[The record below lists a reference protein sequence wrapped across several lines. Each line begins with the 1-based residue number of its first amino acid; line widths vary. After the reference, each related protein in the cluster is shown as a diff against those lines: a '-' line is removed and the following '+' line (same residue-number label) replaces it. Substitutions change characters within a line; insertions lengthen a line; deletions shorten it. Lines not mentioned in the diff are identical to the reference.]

1 LRNEAYPDEVDTMRQ
16 DGRSVDQRTL
26 DDFQQRRT
34 RMREQTKPLGGDASG
49 RIVDVLVWLLDE
61 ATVLEEQLRAYD
73 LPSALRDEALSVCRQ
88 IAASG
93 SRHALDLIDVRE
105 RLIRRGIAL

>member
-1 LRNEAYPDEVDTMRQ
+1 MRQ

-26 DDFQQRRT
+26 DDFQRRRT
-34 RMREQTKPLGGDASG
+34 LMRERTQPLGGDISERLAN
-49 RIVDVLVWLLDE
+49 VLVSLLD
-61 ATVLEEQLRAYD
+61 AADALEQQLRSYD

-105 RLIRRGIAL
+105 RLLRRGVPLGRPEAA